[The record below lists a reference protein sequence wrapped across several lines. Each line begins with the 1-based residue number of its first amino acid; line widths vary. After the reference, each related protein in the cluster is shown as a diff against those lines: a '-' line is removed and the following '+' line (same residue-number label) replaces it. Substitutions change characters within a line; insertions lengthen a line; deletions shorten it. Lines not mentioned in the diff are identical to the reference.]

1 MQFLSKETKID
12 FQDNLKR
19 DNETSKKYG
28 LIRYIEYFQKEI
40 IYYKKYL
47 NKWQFLFLKIDYYYL
62 NILSYLFALVFNLLL
77 LFTITGDNRIVN
89 PENKMQ
95 KNIKIKYLISS
106 SINKWSLIYDII
118 IFLFLVFNGIIII
131 LWIIYKLPLYFQI
144 DQIKYK
150 ELLKINKNKKLN
162 LYDKIYVLFN
172 MCIFGRN
179 YISMFLYEFFV
190 CILCLSIKNSE
201 IIYTLLLL
209 PILFISKTLKSI
221 IISIRLNFKQFC
233 LTFFLAFFIIYI
245 FSNLYFFFHNSD
257 FNFEFNSN
265 NDNYC
270 KTLVFSFLNGLDNGL
285 RARGGLGDSAKRI
298 SFLKNRNHYLSRL
311 LLDDLFFLLIVI
323 IMIDLVFGII
333 IKSFDELRHRSQK
346 YKSDKKNYCSIC
358 HSNRKL
364 LEKMRIN
371 YNEHINIIHNVWN
384 YIEYMISLKLK
395 DINDLNSINQY
406 VRTKIERKDITWLP
420 SFKDKLIKNDI
431 CNEIEENNLIVFM
444 ENCCEKIKENENC

>member
-1 MQFLSKETKID
+1 
-12 FQDNLKR
+12 
-19 DNETSKKYG
+19 
-28 LIRYIEYFQKEI
+28 
-40 IYYKKYL
+40 
-47 NKWQFLFLKIDYYYL
+47 
-62 NILSYLFALVFNLLL
+62 
-77 LFTITGDNRIVN
+77 
-89 PENKMQ
+89 
-95 KNIKIKYLISS
+95 
-106 SINKWSLIYDII
+106 
-118 IFLFLVFNGIIII
+118 
-131 LWIIYKLPLYFQI
+131 
-144 DQIKYK
+144 
-150 ELLKINKNKKLN
+150 
-162 LYDKIYVLFN
+162 
-172 MCIFGRN
+172 
-179 YISMFLYEFFV
+179 MFLYEFFV

-233 LTFFLAFFIIYI
+233 LTLFLAFFIIYI

-257 FNFEFNSN
+257 FNFEFNDN

-298 SFLKNRNHYLSRL
+298 SFLKNKNHYLSRL

-333 IKSFDELRHRSQK
+333 IKSFDELRHRNQK
-346 YKSDKKNYCSIC
+346 YISDKKNYCAIC
-358 HSNRKL
+358 HSSRKL

-444 ENCCEKIKENENC
+444 ENCCEKIKENENF